1 MSPRLRLLVLLACAS
16 ACGPVPRG
24 SSPRARPRRS
34 SSPAVRILQA
44 IPPLERCPPPE
55 RKRPARWFY
64 DIARQM
70 KRARDAM
77 AWGALR
83 ARRIK
88 DVLLFACLR
97 AKARV
102 ATQIMQLTA
111 AELPAL
117 RAQTPPDPLVTR
129 RVLAY
134 CTQVREL
141 ALAARRCVVPP
152 PSTPRP

>member
-1 MSPRLRLLVLLACAS
+1 MSPRLRLLSLLACAS
-16 ACGPVPRG
+16 ACGPVPPG
-24 SSPRARPRRS
+24 GSPRARPRPEP
-34 SSPAVRILQA
+34 SPAVKILQA
-44 IPPLERCPPPE
+44 IPILKRCPPPE

-70 KRARDAM
+70 KGARDAM
-77 AWGALR
+77 ARGALR

-97 AKARV
+97 AKTRV

-134 CTQVREL
+134 CKQVRAL
-141 ALAARRCVVPP
+141 ALAARRCVVPA
-152 PSTPRP
+152 PSPPRP